1 MAIEPILTDLPY
13 GDDLLLRSKGE
24 TYTFGTG
31 GVDGRFGGAH
41 TTHDGKGVANL
52 HYWVD
57 NERVVSKAVYC
68 RSRREATRRLRRWLE
83 GHNV

>member
-1 MAIEPILTDLPY
+1 MAIELRDIPY
-13 GDDLLLRSKGE
+13 DDETRPYVYDG

-31 GVDGRFGGAH
+31 GVGGRFGGAH
-41 TTHDGKGVANL
+41 TTHDGKGAANL

-57 NERVVSKAVYC
+57 DVRVETKTVHC

>member
-1 MAIEPILTDLPY
+1 MAIEFRDLPY
-13 GDDLLLRSKGE
+13 DKELLIRSSSE

-31 GVDGRFGGAH
+31 GVGGRFGGAH
-41 TTHDGKGVANL
+41 TTHDGKGIANL

-57 NERVVSKAVYC
+57 NGRVETKTVSC